1 MVVSR
6 GQRSFLAEAK
16 IFIVNICTLWRPI
29 VFTDSRLRWWQ
40 CAEAVY
46 CKQMGVKAN
55 FLTSDLVHHHRP
67 SSLISNAV
75 VTELRRSKFVVIFLC
90 LLIRPTHCQVPHRKV
105 SEPFGNGYPQ
115 AALYSSFAVDDL
127 ASKAHVPQVKGFVP
141 FVFQG
146 NVTSKLFVPWNRFW

>member
-1 MVVSR
+1 M
-6 GQRSFLAEAK
+6 
-16 IFIVNICTLWRPI
+16 
-29 VFTDSRLRWWQ
+29 
-40 CAEAVY
+40 Y

-67 SSLISNAV
+67 STLISNAV

-90 LLIRPTHCQVPHRKV
+90 LLIRPTHCQVPHREI

-115 AALYSSFAVDDL
+115 AALYSSFVVDDL
-127 ASKAHVPQVKGFVP
+127 ASKVHVPQVKGFVP

-146 NVTSKLFVPWNRFW
+146 NVTSKLFVPWNRF